1 VLNSVARGELSLN
14 DVTVYYMYKDE
25 RGESKV
31 EKLEVD
37 ESGRIKGGLPGF
49 FEAEVEELLEML
61 APKSVAVG

>member
-1 VLNSVARGELSLN
+1 
-14 DVTVYYMYKDE
+14 MYKDE

-37 ESGRIKGGLPGF
+37 ESGRVKGGLPGF